1 MTTAVIVDA
10 IRTPLGKRNGKL
22 KDWHPVDLAAETLNA
37 LVERTGIDPGIVDDV
52 VMGCVMQVGE
62 QGVNIARNAVLAAGW
77 PEHVPGTTVDRQCGS
92 SQQAAH
98 FAAQGVIA
106 GAYDVVVAAGV
117 EVMTRVPMGA
127 SMAEGKFGFPF
138 GPKIGAR
145 YADQGGLVP
154 QGISAE
160 LIADKWGI
168 SREDMDRFG
177 AQSQQRAQRAT
188 TEGRF
193 EREILP
199 VLGADGALVKVDEG
213 LRETTM
219 ESLAKLKPSFRPE
232 EEGGRVTAGNSS
244 QITDGASAVLIMS
257 EEKAAALGLTPRAR
271 FVDFALAGADPRLM
285 LTAPIPATAKVLERW
300 GQGIEAHR
308 PRRDQRGLR
317 LRRAGVGEGV
327 PPGHGEGQPE
337 RRRHRPRP
345 PARLL
350 RHPPDDDAAQRA
362 RAHRRPLRPADDV
375 RGRRHGQ
382 RHHHRTPRLS
392 SLGLGPDRWSPR
404 SAGIRTET
412 QSREVRGSVTAG
424 PCRCRGSSSW
434 TTTTASC
441 STSSSTSASSAPSR
455 SCTATTP

>member
-22 KDWHPVDLAAETLNA
+22 KDWHPVDLAAETLSA
-37 LVERTGIDPGIVDDV
+37 LVDRTGIDPGVVDDV

-177 AQSQQRAQRAT
+177 AQSQQRARRAT
-188 TEGRF
+188 DEGRF

-199 VLGADGALVKVDEG
+199 VLGADGAMVKVDEG

-219 ESLAKLKPSFRPE
+219 ESLGKLKPSFRPE

-244 QITDGASAVLIMS
+244 QITDGSSAVLIMS
-257 EEKAAALGLTPRAR
+257 EEKAKALGLTPRAR
-271 FVDFALAGADPRLM
+271 FVEFALAGADPRLM

-300 GQGIEAHR
+300 GHGLDAIDLVEINEAFASVVLAWEKEFHPDMDRVNPNGGAIALGHPLGCSGTRLMSTLLNELERTGGRFGLQTMCEGGGMANATIIE
-308 PRRDQRGLR
+308 R
-317 LRRAGVGEGV
+317 LG
-327 PPGHGEGQPE
+327 
-337 RRRHRPRP
+337 
-345 PARLL
+345 
-350 RHPPDDDAAQRA
+350 
-362 RAHRRPLRPADDV
+362 
-375 RGRRHGQ
+375 
-382 RHHHRTPRLS
+382 
-392 SLGLGPDRWSPR
+392 
-404 SAGIRTET
+404 
-412 QSREVRGSVTAG
+412 
-424 PCRCRGSSSW
+424 
-434 TTTTASC
+434 
-441 STSSSTSASSAPSR
+441 
-455 SCTATTP
+455 